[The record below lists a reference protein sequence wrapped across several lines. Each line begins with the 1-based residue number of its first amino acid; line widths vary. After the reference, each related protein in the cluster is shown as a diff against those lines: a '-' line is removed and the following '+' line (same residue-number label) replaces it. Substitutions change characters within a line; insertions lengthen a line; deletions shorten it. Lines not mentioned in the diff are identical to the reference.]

1 MGRFL
6 ECPVTPPPPD
16 LPQRVLLHHG
26 GPDTAWGNLGCW
38 PPAGDPP
45 VPYAQAAEALARRI
59 GDAARLQPGERVLD
73 IACGAGDSLRLWLQ
87 AYGVRSVHGLE
98 LDAAAVQAAL
108 AMAKAEGLSRHIS
121 VAAGS
126 AMDTLP
132 HVPRG
137 FDAVLCVDAAYH
149 LSPRTHWLGAV
160 HAALRR
166 GGRLAF
172 TDLVLD
178 RGRLGRVLLRGA
190 ARLSGVAVDDLID
203 GDALLQRL
211 TSLGYV
217 DVQIDPLDDAV
228 LGGFVR
234 FVQRQREALGA
245 SAQGAAWRR
254 IAVTAALIPPCRAAG
269 LGYAL
274 VSARKPSKGAG
285 TSGPRSASGTPSS
298 RATRCAD
305 DTALS
310 SSGMPA
316 CA

>member
-1 MGRFL
+1 MLPAPTL
-6 ECPVTPPPPD
+6 ECPVTADPD
-16 LPQRVLLHHG
+16 TGQAALLHHG
-26 GPDTAWGNLGCW
+26 GPAGRWGNLGCW
-38 PPAGDPP
+38 PDPP
-45 VPYAQAAEALARRI
+45 GTDISYAQACSTLARRV
-59 GDAARLQPGERVLD
+59 GEAARLPRHAAVLD
-73 IACGAGDSLRLWLQ
+73 LACGAGEELPVWVEAFGAGSVQAIELNADS
-87 AYGVRSVHGLE
+87 VRHAR
-98 LDAAAVQAAL
+98 DRVQAAGL
-108 AMAKAEGLSRHIS
+108 AERIQVHAGPALSL
-121 VAAGS
+121 AA
-126 AMDTLP
+126 DL
-132 HVPRG
+132 RG
-137 FDAVLCVDAAYH
+137 PFDAVLCVDAAYH

-285 TSGPRSASGTPSS
+285 TSGP
-298 RATRCAD
+298 
-305 DTALS
+305 
-310 SSGMPA
+310 
-316 CA
+316 